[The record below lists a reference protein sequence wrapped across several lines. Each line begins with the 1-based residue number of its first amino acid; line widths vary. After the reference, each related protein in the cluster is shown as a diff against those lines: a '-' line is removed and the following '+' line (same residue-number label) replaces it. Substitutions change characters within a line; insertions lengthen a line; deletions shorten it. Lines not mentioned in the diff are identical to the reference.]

1 LKNSPVPI
9 TPYPQSLIG
18 YGLAIHT
25 STPELGLAIG
35 NSESNCRCQVWNL
48 GRDLSVF
55 LHQYLLEFIAPQTW
69 KDLGFIA
76 VAIGPGSFT
85 GTRIGVVTARTLA
98 QQLDVP
104 LYPISSLAAV
114 AWSNTQPDRSSTI
127 SIEMPAGRGEL
138 FGAIYER
145 SPYQFS
151 ALLPDTIIS
160 PEIWQQETSKYPQ
173 LERSIE
179 IPAGEALGSS
189 VTSVWEL
196 AHLEWQQGKPSK
208 WSEVI
213 PFYGQNPV

>member
-1 LKNSPVPI
+1 MKNSPIPN
-9 TPYPQSLIG
+9 PP

-48 GRDLSVF
+48 GRDLSAF
-55 LHQYLLEFIAPQTW
+55 LHQYLLEFMAPQTW

-104 LYPISSLAAV
+104 LYPISSLAAA
-114 AWSNTQPDRSSTI
+114 AWLNTQPDRSNTVAI
-127 SIEMPAGRGEL
+127 QMPAGRGEL

-145 SPYQFS
+145 SPARFS

-160 PEIWQQETSKYPQ
+160 AEMWQKETEKYPQ
-173 LERSIE
+173 LERAIE
-179 IPAGEALGSS
+179 IPAGEGFGSS
-189 VTSVWEL
+189 VASVWQL